1 VLRAGRINYT
11 NDLPIYCAFDEGA
24 IEFPGTLV
32 ADVPAGLNAALLG
45 GTLDISPVSAYF
57 YAAHADELALM
68 PHLCIGSRDEVWSV
82 ILASPRPPE
91 ALDGARIAVTTE
103 SASGRNLLRI
113 LLERRYGVVAEF
125 VDDANPLAAALRS
138 EPALL
143 IGDRALDAQ
152 FALGPAYVY
161 DLGKL
166 WHEWTGQDMVY
177 AVWAARRDVLR
188 DRRDEVADAMRALD
202 EARAWGLAHPTD
214 VVAAAQNARPRAIG
228 FYNRYYETL
237 NFSFD
242 DRARAGFARFVEE
255 SIAIGTLTTPCP
267 TEPERFHVGR

>member
-1 VLRAGRINYT
+1 MLHAGRINYT

-24 IEFPGTLV
+24 IAFPGTLV
-32 ADVPAGLNAALLG
+32 ADVPARLNAALLG
-45 GTLDISPVSAYF
+45 GTLDLSPVSAYF

-125 VDDANPLAAALRS
+125 VDDDQPLDAALRA

-143 IGDRALDAQ
+143 IRRPRALDAAQ
-152 FALGPAYVY
+152 FARWGRTTCTTSASC
-161 DLGKL
+161 GTSGRG
-166 WHEWTGQDMVY
+166 WTCVY

-188 DRRDEVADAMRALD
+188 DRRDEVRDRRDAMPSTMPAPGAWPIPPTSSRRRRTRA
-202 EARAWGLAHPTD
+202 P
-214 VVAAAQNARPRAIG
+214 AASA
-228 FYNRYYETL
+228 
-237 NFSFD
+237 
-242 DRARAGFARFVEE
+242 
-255 SIAIGTLTTPCP
+255 SIIDIT
-267 TEPERFHVGR
+267 RR